1 MSKAS
6 ELGKTGEELAGTF
19 LMKRKF
25 RLLHRNWNLYK
36 GYEIDIVAQY
46 RGVLHFVE
54 VKTRTSSDFGGPFAA
69 VDKRKVRHLYG
80 AILHYLKFYH
90 IDEDEP
96 WVLDIIGITF
106 SEDGTYELEFREDV
120 GSLL

>member
-6 ELGKTGEELAGTF
+6 ELGILGEELAGTF

-25 RLLHRNWNLYK
+25 RLLHRNWNRYK

-46 RGVLHFVE
+46 RGILHFVE
-54 VKTRTSSDFGGPFAA
+54 VKTRMASDFCSPFAA
-69 VDKRKVRHLYG
+69 VDRHKMQHIYSAVYHYMKLYR
-80 AILHYLKFYH
+80 
-90 IDEDEP
+90 IDENEP
-96 WVLDIIGITF
+96 WTLDVIGITF
-106 SEDGTYELEFREDV
+106 NKDGTYKLEFREDV

>member
-19 LMKRKF
+19 LMKKKF

-46 RGVLHFVE
+46 RGTLHFVE
-54 VKTRTSSDFGGPFAA
+54 VKTRMSSDFGGPFAA
-69 VDKRKVRHLYG
+69 VDERKMRHIYS
-80 AILHYLKFYH
+80 AISHYRRCYR
-90 IDEDEP
+90 IDENEP
-96 WVLDIIGITF
+96 FVFDVIGITF
-106 SEDGTYELEFREDV
+106 SKDGTYELEFREDV
-120 GSLL
+120 GRLF